1 MIQPSSH
8 AYGYVQDA
16 RWFSESDCRRRLSQT
31 RRAYLPM
38 LVNRN
43 GHSAPARRFPAHR
56 QSDSDFYRNELFI
69 LVSDNLLIRLFIFDL
84 VFECKCFIITLIM
97 DIDELISKVQLN
109 PPIWD
114 KRIKEHSNRNIV
126 DACWKKISLEMKI
139 DGSVLR
145 KKWKYLRD
153 QFSVEC
159 SEIKPA
165 RSGDAADTTI
175 EPKWPHFK
183 GMLFLKDVIKPRASS
198 SNLKK
203 TLSAIEN
210 REEDT
215 QAEENNEFDFQLPE
229 DLDINDSGRGQEN
242 STDNVGEVQ
251 PTEEN
256 EPAQPSASLQKKRKR
271 VLANS
276 AYNEKILQL
285 EQQKLDTIQNA
296 FQRQPEND
304 DLMFLKSLLPFISK
318 IPQEKKLRFR
328 SRIQQVVDEF
338 AFAENH
344 SQQGSPVTFT
354 SSRLST
360 ALSTGS
366 SYDSRPSTV
375 TSYDIRPPSVNNFS
389 QMQPSPE
396 GAYPPNQEGFSGG
409 SSFAQS
415 LNVYNSTFEQYN

>member
-1 MIQPSSH
+1 M
-8 AYGYVQDA
+8 
-16 RWFSESDCRRRLSQT
+16 
-31 RRAYLPM
+31 
-38 LVNRN
+38 
-43 GHSAPARRFPAHR
+43 
-56 QSDSDFYRNELFI
+56 
-69 LVSDNLLIRLFIFDL
+69 
-84 VFECKCFIITLIM
+84 
-97 DIDELISKVQLN
+97 
-109 PPIWD
+109 
-114 KRIKEHSNRNIV
+114 
-126 DACWKKISLEMKI
+126 
-139 DGSVLR
+139 
-145 KKWKYLRD
+145 
-153 QFSVEC
+153 
-159 SEIKPA
+159 
-165 RSGDAADTTI
+165 
-175 EPKWPHFK
+175 
-183 GMLFLKDVIKPRASS
+183 
-198 SNLKK
+198 
-203 TLSAIEN
+203 
-210 REEDT
+210 
-215 QAEENNEFDFQLPE
+215 
-229 DLDINDSGRGQEN
+229 
-242 STDNVGEVQ
+242 GEVQ

-344 SQQGSPVTFT
+344 SQRGSPVTFT
-354 SSRLST
+354 SRPST
-360 ALSTGS
+360 VLSTGS
-366 SYDSRPSTV
+366 SYDS
-375 TSYDIRPPSVNNFS
+375 RPPSVNNFS